1 MNPANN
7 AENSNLKT
15 PSAAIP
21 DPWFLA
27 AQAAKPFIPPA
38 WQFPLDPNHE
48 LTSKSSPEVLCGAD
62 LPGAVLLKEGL
73 FSATNAINF
82 LVSEELKLSVVDE
95 DHLRDEVGN
104 AIAYLELAE
113 AKVS

>member
-1 MNPANN
+1 
-7 AENSNLKT
+7 
-15 PSAAIP
+15 
-21 DPWFLA
+21 
-27 AQAAKPFIPPA
+27 
-38 WQFPLDPNHE
+38 
-48 LTSKSSPEVLCGAD
+48 
-62 LPGAVLLKEGL
+62 L